1 MLLSPL
7 EIQQKQFPNRFR
19 GLDAKEVES
28 FLQKVADQM
37 SVYLKQMD
45 ELKRELEDMER
56 QLGEHKEREQT
67 LKNTLISAQKTVE
80 QMKVNA
86 QKESKLLVSEAEVK
100 AERILNNAHNR
111 LAQIH
116 EDIAELKRQ
125 RTQFELKIRA
135 TIETYQKMLDM
146 QKEEEA
152 EAEDLESKL
161 KFFTRASSGVGPCDV
176 LFKCASDPTPCGCP
190 VAHPSNSRSL
200 RSAQPRKRVPN
211 FTTSR
216 RQFMKHPGLKN
227 CSFFFPLY
235 IQIRSHRAS
244 FDKLRTSRA

>member
-7 EIQQKQFPNRFR
+7 EIQQKQFRTRAFR

-37 SVYLKQMD
+37 SAYLKQID
-45 ELKRELEDMER
+45 ELKREMEGKER
-56 QLGEHKEREQT
+56 QLGEHKEREQI

-125 RTQFELKIRA
+125 RTQFELKLRA

-146 QKEEEA
+146 QKEEEV

-161 KFFTRASSGVGPCDV
+161 KFFTKP
-176 LFKCASDPTPCGCP
+176 
-190 VAHPSNSRSL
+190 
-200 RSAQPRKRVPN
+200 
-211 FTTSR
+211 
-216 RQFMKHPGLKN
+216 
-227 CSFFFPLY
+227 
-235 IQIRSHRAS
+235 
-244 FDKLRTSRA
+244 

>member
-37 SVYLKQMD
+37 SAYLKQID
-45 ELKRELEDMER
+45 ELRRELEDKER
-56 QLGEHKEREQT
+56 QLGEHQGREQT
-67 LKNTLISAQKTVE
+67 LKNTLVSAQKTVE
-80 QMKVNA
+80 QMKANA
-86 QKESKLLVSEAEVK
+86 QKEAKLLVSEAEVK

-125 RTQFELKIRA
+125 RTQFEMKIRA

-146 QKEEEA
+146 QKEEAA
-152 EAEDLESKL
+152 EVEDLESKL
-161 KFFTRASSGVGPCDV
+161 KFFTKP
-176 LFKCASDPTPCGCP
+176 
-190 VAHPSNSRSL
+190 
-200 RSAQPRKRVPN
+200 
-211 FTTSR
+211 
-216 RQFMKHPGLKN
+216 
-227 CSFFFPLY
+227 
-235 IQIRSHRAS
+235 
-244 FDKLRTSRA
+244 

>member
-1 MLLSPL
+1 MIMSPL
-7 EIQQKQFPNRFR
+7 EIQQKQFRLRFFR
-19 GLDAKEVES
+19 GLDPKEVEA

-37 SVYLKQMD
+37 SGLLKEID
-45 ELKRELEDMER
+45 ELKQDLGEKER
-56 QLGEHKEREQT
+56 RLGEHRDREQT

-125 RTQFELKIRA
+125 RIQFELKLRA

-161 KFFTRASSGVGPCDV
+161 KFITKP
-176 LFKCASDPTPCGCP
+176 
-190 VAHPSNSRSL
+190 
-200 RSAQPRKRVPN
+200 
-211 FTTSR
+211 
-216 RQFMKHPGLKN
+216 
-227 CSFFFPLY
+227 
-235 IQIRSHRAS
+235 
-244 FDKLRTSRA
+244 

>member
-7 EIQQKQFPNRFR
+7 EIQQKQFLVRFFR

-28 FLQKVADQM
+28 FLQKVAEQM
-37 SVYLKQMD
+37 SALLKNID
-45 ELKRELEDMER
+45 ELKRELEGKER
-56 QLGEHKEREQT
+56 QLSEHRGREQI
-67 LKNTLISAQKTVE
+67 LKNTLLSAQKTVE

-86 QKESKLLVSEAEVK
+86 EKESKLLVSEAEVK

-125 RTQFELKIRA
+125 RTQFELKLRA

-146 QKEEEA
+146 HKEEEA

-161 KFFTRASSGVGPCDV
+161 KFFKKP
-176 LFKCASDPTPCGCP
+176 
-190 VAHPSNSRSL
+190 
-200 RSAQPRKRVPN
+200 
-211 FTTSR
+211 
-216 RQFMKHPGLKN
+216 
-227 CSFFFPLY
+227 
-235 IQIRSHRAS
+235 
-244 FDKLRTSRA
+244 

>member
-7 EIQQKQFPNRFR
+7 EIQQKQFRVKLIK
-19 GLDAKEVES
+19 GLDPKEVES

-37 SVYLKQMD
+37 SGYLKDID
-45 ELKRELEDMER
+45 ELKRDLEEKKR
-56 QLGEHKEREQT
+56 QLSEHREREQT

-80 QMKVNA
+80 QMKLNA

-116 EDIAELKRQ
+116 DDIAELKRQ
-125 RTQFELKIRA
+125 RTQFELKLRA

-161 KFFTRASSGVGPCDV
+161 KFFTKA
-176 LFKCASDPTPCGCP
+176 
-190 VAHPSNSRSL
+190 
-200 RSAQPRKRVPN
+200 
-211 FTTSR
+211 
-216 RQFMKHPGLKN
+216 
-227 CSFFFPLY
+227 
-235 IQIRSHRAS
+235 
-244 FDKLRTSRA
+244 

>member
-1 MLLSPL
+1 MLMSPL
-7 EIQQKQFPNRFR
+7 EIQQKQFRHRFFK
-19 GLDAKEVES
+19 GLDAKDVES

-37 SVYLKQMD
+37 SGLLKEID
-45 ELKRELEDMER
+45 ELKRDLGEKQR
-56 QLGEHKEREQT
+56 QLGEHREREQT

-86 QKESKLLVSEAEVK
+86 QKEAKLLVSEAEVK

-152 EAEDLESKL
+152 EAEGLESKL
-161 KFFTRASSGVGPCDV
+161 KFFTKP
-176 LFKCASDPTPCGCP
+176 
-190 VAHPSNSRSL
+190 
-200 RSAQPRKRVPN
+200 
-211 FTTSR
+211 
-216 RQFMKHPGLKN
+216 
-227 CSFFFPLY
+227 
-235 IQIRSHRAS
+235 
-244 FDKLRTSRA
+244 

>member
-7 EIQQKQFPNRFR
+7 EIQQKEFRRKSFR
-19 GLDAKEVES
+19 GLDPKEVES

-37 SVYLKQMD
+37 SGYLKDID
-45 ELKRELEDMER
+45 ELRRDLEDKKR
-56 QLGEHKEREQT
+56 QLSEHREREQT
-67 LKNTLISAQKTVE
+67 LKNTLVSAQKTVE

-161 KFFTRASSGVGPCDV
+161 KFFTKS
-176 LFKCASDPTPCGCP
+176 
-190 VAHPSNSRSL
+190 
-200 RSAQPRKRVPN
+200 
-211 FTTSR
+211 
-216 RQFMKHPGLKN
+216 
-227 CSFFFPLY
+227 
-235 IQIRSHRAS
+235 
-244 FDKLRTSRA
+244 

>member
-37 SVYLKQMD
+37 SAYLKQMD
-45 ELKRELEDMER
+45 DLKRELEDKER
-56 QLGEHKEREQT
+56 QLGEHREREQT

-86 QKESKLLVSEAEVK
+86 QKEAKLLVSEAEVK

-116 EDIAELKRQ
+116 EDITELKRQ
-125 RTQFELKIRA
+125 RTQFEMKIRA

-152 EAEDLESKL
+152 EVEDLESKL
-161 KFFTRASSGVGPCDV
+161 RFFTKP
-176 LFKCASDPTPCGCP
+176 
-190 VAHPSNSRSL
+190 
-200 RSAQPRKRVPN
+200 
-211 FTTSR
+211 
-216 RQFMKHPGLKN
+216 
-227 CSFFFPLY
+227 
-235 IQIRSHRAS
+235 
-244 FDKLRTSRA
+244 

>member
-152 EAEDLESKL
+152 EVEDLESKL
-161 KFFTRASSGVGPCDV
+161 KFFTTLRRTFQV
-176 LFKCASDPTPCGCP
+176 
-190 VAHPSNSRSL
+190 RL
-200 RSAQPRKRVPN
+200 RSNPLRLPGG
-211 FTTSR
+211 TS
-216 RQFMKHPGLKN
+216 F
-227 CSFFFPLY
+227 
-235 IQIRSHRAS
+235 
-244 FDKLRTSRA
+244 

>member
-7 EIQQKQFPNRFR
+7 EIQQKQFRPRTFK
-19 GLDAKEVES
+19 GLDAKDVES

-37 SVYLKQMD
+37 SGLLKEID
-45 ELKRELEDMER
+45 ELKQDLGEKER
-56 QLGEHKEREQT
+56 QLGEHREREQT

-86 QKESKLLVSEAEVK
+86 QKEAKLLVSEAEVK
-100 AERILNNAHNR
+100 AERILN
-111 LAQIH
+111 AQIH

-152 EAEDLESKL
+152 EAADLESKL
-161 KFFTRASSGVGPCDV
+161 KFFTKP
-176 LFKCASDPTPCGCP
+176 
-190 VAHPSNSRSL
+190 
-200 RSAQPRKRVPN
+200 
-211 FTTSR
+211 
-216 RQFMKHPGLKN
+216 
-227 CSFFFPLY
+227 
-235 IQIRSHRAS
+235 
-244 FDKLRTSRA
+244 

>member
-45 ELKRELEDMER
+45 ELKRELENMER

-135 TIETYQKMLDM
+135 TIET
-146 QKEEEA
+146 
-152 EAEDLESKL
+152 
-161 KFFTRASSGVGPCDV
+161 
-176 LFKCASDPTPCGCP
+176 
-190 VAHPSNSRSL
+190 
-200 RSAQPRKRVPN
+200 
-211 FTTSR
+211 
-216 RQFMKHPGLKN
+216 
-227 CSFFFPLY
+227 
-235 IQIRSHRAS
+235 
-244 FDKLRTSRA
+244 

>member
-152 EAEDLESKL
+152 EVEDLESKL
-161 KFFTRASSGVGPCDV
+161 KFFT
-176 LFKCASDPTPCGCP
+176 
-190 VAHPSNSRSL
+190 
-200 RSAQPRKRVPN
+200 PR
-211 FTTSR
+211 
-216 RQFMKHPGLKN
+216 
-227 CSFFFPLY
+227 
-235 IQIRSHRAS
+235 I
-244 FDKLRTSRA
+244 

>member
-37 SVYLKQMD
+37 SAYLKQMD
-45 ELKRELEDMER
+45 ELKRELEDKER
-56 QLGEHKEREQT
+56 QLGEHREREQT

-86 QKESKLLVSEAEVK
+86 QKEAKLLVSEAEVK

-116 EDIAELKRQ
+116 EDITELKRQ
-125 RTQFELKIRA
+125 RTQFEMKMRA

-152 EAEDLESKL
+152 EVEDLESKL
-161 KFFTRASSGVGPCDV
+161 RFFTKP
-176 LFKCASDPTPCGCP
+176 
-190 VAHPSNSRSL
+190 
-200 RSAQPRKRVPN
+200 
-211 FTTSR
+211 
-216 RQFMKHPGLKN
+216 
-227 CSFFFPLY
+227 
-235 IQIRSHRAS
+235 
-244 FDKLRTSRA
+244 

>member
-37 SVYLKQMD
+37 SAYLKQMD
-45 ELKRELEDMER
+45 ELKRELEDKER
-56 QLGEHKEREQT
+56 QLGEHKDREQT

-86 QKESKLLVSEAEVK
+86 QKEAKLLVSEAEVK

-116 EDIAELKRQ
+116 EDIAELKWQ

-135 TIETYQKMLDM
+135 TIETNQKMLDM

-161 KFFTRASSGVGPCDV
+161 KFFTKP
-176 LFKCASDPTPCGCP
+176 
-190 VAHPSNSRSL
+190 
-200 RSAQPRKRVPN
+200 
-211 FTTSR
+211 
-216 RQFMKHPGLKN
+216 
-227 CSFFFPLY
+227 
-235 IQIRSHRAS
+235 
-244 FDKLRTSRA
+244 

>member
-7 EIQQKQFPNRFR
+7 EIQQKQFRLRTFK
-19 GLDAKEVES
+19 GLDAKDVES

-37 SVYLKQMD
+37 SGLLKEID
-45 ELKRELEDMER
+45 ELKRDLGERER
-56 QLGEHKEREQT
+56 QLGEHREREQT

-80 QMKVNA
+80 QMKLNA
-86 QKESKLLVSEAEVK
+86 QKEAKLLVSEAEVK

-125 RTQFELKIRA
+125 RTQFELKLRA

-152 EAEDLESKL
+152 EAEGLESKL
-161 KFFTRASSGVGPCDV
+161 KFFTKP
-176 LFKCASDPTPCGCP
+176 
-190 VAHPSNSRSL
+190 
-200 RSAQPRKRVPN
+200 
-211 FTTSR
+211 
-216 RQFMKHPGLKN
+216 
-227 CSFFFPLY
+227 
-235 IQIRSHRAS
+235 
-244 FDKLRTSRA
+244 

>member
-7 EIQQKQFPNRFR
+7 EIQQKQFRLRTFK
-19 GLDAKEVES
+19 GLDAKDVES

-37 SVYLKQMD
+37 SGLLKEID
-45 ELKRELEDMER
+45 ELKRDLGEKQR
-56 QLGEHKEREQT
+56 QLGEHREREQT

-86 QKESKLLVSEAEVK
+86 QKEAKLLVSEAEVK

-152 EAEDLESKL
+152 EAAGLESKL
-161 KFFTRASSGVGPCDV
+161 KFFTKP
-176 LFKCASDPTPCGCP
+176 
-190 VAHPSNSRSL
+190 
-200 RSAQPRKRVPN
+200 
-211 FTTSR
+211 
-216 RQFMKHPGLKN
+216 
-227 CSFFFPLY
+227 
-235 IQIRSHRAS
+235 
-244 FDKLRTSRA
+244 

>member
-7 EIQQKQFPNRFR
+7 EIQQKQFRSRFFK
-19 GLDAKEVES
+19 GLDVKDVES

-37 SVYLKQMD
+37 SGLLKEID
-45 ELKRELEDMER
+45 ELKRDLGERER
-56 QLGEHKEREQT
+56 QLGEHREREQT

-86 QKESKLLVSEAEVK
+86 QKEAKLLVSEAEVK

-125 RTQFELKIRA
+125 RTQFELKLRA

-146 QKEEEA
+146 HKEEEA
-152 EAEDLESKL
+152 EAADLESKL
-161 KFFTRASSGVGPCDV
+161 KFFTKP
-176 LFKCASDPTPCGCP
+176 
-190 VAHPSNSRSL
+190 
-200 RSAQPRKRVPN
+200 
-211 FTTSR
+211 
-216 RQFMKHPGLKN
+216 
-227 CSFFFPLY
+227 
-235 IQIRSHRAS
+235 
-244 FDKLRTSRA
+244 

>member
-7 EIQQKQFPNRFR
+7 EIQQKQFRSRFFK
-19 GLDAKEVES
+19 GLDAKDVES

-37 SVYLKQMD
+37 SGLLKEID
-45 ELKRELEDMER
+45 ELKRDLGERER
-56 QLGEHKEREQT
+56 QLGEHREREQT

-86 QKESKLLVSEAEVK
+86 QKEAKLLVSEAEVK

-146 QKEEEA
+146 HKEEEA
-152 EAEDLESKL
+152 EAADLESKL
-161 KFFTRASSGVGPCDV
+161 KFFTKP
-176 LFKCASDPTPCGCP
+176 
-190 VAHPSNSRSL
+190 
-200 RSAQPRKRVPN
+200 
-211 FTTSR
+211 
-216 RQFMKHPGLKN
+216 
-227 CSFFFPLY
+227 
-235 IQIRSHRAS
+235 
-244 FDKLRTSRA
+244 

>member
-1 MLLSPL
+1 MLMSPL
-7 EIQQKQFPNRFR
+7 EIQQKQFRHRFFK
-19 GLDAKEVES
+19 GLDAKDVES

-37 SVYLKQMD
+37 SGLLKEID
-45 ELKRELEDMER
+45 ELKRDLGEKQR
-56 QLGEHKEREQT
+56 QLGEHREREQT

-86 QKESKLLVSEAEVK
+86 QKEAKLLVSEAEVK

-152 EAEDLESKL
+152 EAADLESKL
-161 KFFTRASSGVGPCDV
+161 KFFTKP
-176 LFKCASDPTPCGCP
+176 
-190 VAHPSNSRSL
+190 
-200 RSAQPRKRVPN
+200 
-211 FTTSR
+211 
-216 RQFMKHPGLKN
+216 
-227 CSFFFPLY
+227 
-235 IQIRSHRAS
+235 
-244 FDKLRTSRA
+244 

>member
-19 GLDAKEVES
+19 GMDAKEVES

-37 SVYLKQMD
+37 SAYLKQMD
-45 ELKRELEDMER
+45 DLKRELEDKER
-56 QLGEHKEREQT
+56 QLGEHREREQT

-86 QKESKLLVSEAEVK
+86 QKEAKLLVSEAEVK

-116 EDIAELKRQ
+116 EDITELKRQ
-125 RTQFELKIRA
+125 RTQFEMKIRA

-152 EAEDLESKL
+152 EVEDLESKL
-161 KFFTRASSGVGPCDV
+161 KFFTKP
-176 LFKCASDPTPCGCP
+176 
-190 VAHPSNSRSL
+190 
-200 RSAQPRKRVPN
+200 
-211 FTTSR
+211 
-216 RQFMKHPGLKN
+216 
-227 CSFFFPLY
+227 
-235 IQIRSHRAS
+235 
-244 FDKLRTSRA
+244 